1 MRQLLSATSRG
12 FSLSMRLARLLEP
25 PLLLVE
31 IDVGQQRQTFER
43 RCDRR
48 RPLVELA
55 GVFAKQR
62 IMVSG
67 VVGLPGDLDIPLFPQ
82 IPLDAYGRRNG
93 VSSPISKWLR
103 NVVGIK
109 DPRKPFH
116 SHRHTATS
124 YLRNTRLPDGEYA
137 VKTDIER
144 YLLGHSEKDS
154 HAGYGKQWIE
164 TLKAAIEIIPNPL
177 QAPLRTVKDGASAGS

>member
-1 MRQLLSATSRG
+1 VLAEG
-12 FSLSMRLARLLEP
+12 FLDYREGIISEY
-25 PLLLVE
+25 
-31 IDVGQQRQTFER
+31 
-43 RCDRR
+43 
-48 RPLVELA
+48 
-55 GVFAKQR
+55 
-62 IMVSG
+62 
-67 VVGLPGDLDIPLFPQ
+67 GDGPLFPQ

-177 QAPLRTVKDGASAGS
+177 QAPLQDRARSISPDSTHVTPCWREQDSNRRSRPCREARQR